1 MKFLKNNIL
10 FIAVILLVL
19 WLYFLLKPTYLPR
32 IGKQFDTSQYKKI
45 VEIHDTTYKTLYVN
59 TYKKGNDIP
68 FYIIDSVQIPVH
80 DTLYVLNDYYKVKAY
95 SDTIKKDSNI
105 FVVNDTISQNRI
117 IARGFKANLTEKT
130 IITREYYASK
140 PTNTLYWGIRG
151 SYSPLNGLEVL
162 SPSLML
168 GVKNKALIG
177 FSVDINKNYN
187 IGYSGSLYFKIG
199 KK

>member
-1 MKFLKNNIL
+1 MKFVKDNIL
-10 FIAVILLVL
+10 FIAIVLLVL
-19 WLYFLLKPTYLPR
+19 WLYFLVKPTY
-32 IGKQFDTSQYKKI
+32 ISNGFDTSKFKK
-45 VEIHDTTYKTLYVN
+45 
-59 TYKKGNDIP
+59 
-68 FYIIDSVQIPVH
+68 VQVIH
-80 DTLYVLNDYYKVKAY
+80 DTLYSKVYINRYRKGDSIPYKVIDTLYTHISDTIRIISDYNQVKAY

-105 FVVNDTISQNRI
+105 FVIDDTISQNRI
-117 IARGFKANLTEKT
+117 IARGFKAELTQKT
-130 IITREYYASK
+130 IIVREFYASK

-168 GVKNKALIG
+168 SVKNKALIG

-187 IGYSGSLYFKIG
+187 IGYSGGIYFKIG